1 VNCDGRR
8 AEDCPPYRLRSV
20 VDPTIL
26 LFKGGMFVR

>member
-1 VNCDGRR
+1 MDGVQ
-8 AEDCPPYRLRSV
+8 EDSPPYRLRSV